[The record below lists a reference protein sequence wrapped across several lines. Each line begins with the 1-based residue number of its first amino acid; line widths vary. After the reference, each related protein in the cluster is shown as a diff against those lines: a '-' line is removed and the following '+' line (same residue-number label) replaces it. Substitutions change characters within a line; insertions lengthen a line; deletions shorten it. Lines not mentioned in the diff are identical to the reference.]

1 MGHITNI
8 MQFSDSTQSDL
19 FMSVS
24 QPVLA
29 EIHRDLQGGMAS
41 SKTVH
46 TGTYIVH
53 RKNFR
58 YGEHCTFTNG
68 KNW

>member
-1 MGHITNI
+1 
-8 MQFSDSTQSDL
+8 
-19 FMSVS
+19 MSVS

-29 EIHRDLQGGMAS
+29 EMHRDLQGGMAS

-46 TGTYIVH
+46 TGTYIAQ